1 MEEKH
6 YFVYGEAEL
15 AYLRARDAKLGAAI
29 DRIGMIKRAVQ
40 PDLFQALVKAIVGQQ
55 ISGKAQAA
63 IWGRMQERFYPITP
77 ENLGRAALE
86 ELQGCGLSWRKAGYI
101 KDITQAILAS
111 ELDLDDL
118 KDMPDDEVCARLIK
132 LKGIGQWTAEML
144 LIFSLQR
151 PDVVSFGDLAIQ
163 RGMRML
169 YRHRQITPKLF
180 NRYRRR
186 YSPHGTVASL
196 YLWAIAGGALPE
208 LTDPAR

>member
-86 ELQGCGLSWRKAGYI
+86 ELQGWACPGAKPIY
-101 KDITQAILAS
+101 KDITQAILLVNLIS
-111 ELDLDDL
+111 MTRKTCLMT
-118 KDMPDDEVCARLIK
+118 KCAR
-132 LKGIGQWTAEML
+132 G
-144 LIFSLQR
+144 
-151 PDVVSFGDLAIQ
+151 
-163 RGMRML
+163 
-169 YRHRQITPKLF
+169 
-180 NRYRRR
+180 
-186 YSPHGTVASL
+186 
-196 YLWAIAGGALPE
+196 
-208 LTDPAR
+208 